1 MRIYSIAQET
11 LLNALWWPVWERS
24 PKGRR
29 YIHMWLVA
37 QSCPTLCDPMVCSSP
52 GSSVHGDSPG
62 KNTGEGCHAL
72 LQGIF
77 LTERSNSDLLHCRH
91 ILYHLI
97 CQGSPRILEWVVMP
111 FSRGYSWPRNQTR
124 VSCITGGLYQLSHQG
139 RSLCLEQLYSQQPR
153 GGFPCGSAGKES
165 AHSVR
170 SQTWVW
176 SLGWGDPL
184 EKGRLPTP
192 VFWPGEFYGLYST
205 WGLKELDTTEQF
217 SLSLHFQKIKHRTSI
232 WSSHLSSA
240 PSG

>member
-1 MRIYSIAQET
+1 MNISKFDFFP
-11 LLNALWWPVWERS
+11 LS
-24 PKGRR
+24 KGKKSSQFSS
-29 YIHMWLVA
+29 VA
-37 QSCPTLCDPMVCSSP
+37 QSCPALCNPMDCSVP
-52 GSSVHGDSPG
+52 GSSVHGDSPA

-124 VSCITGGLYQLSHQG
+124 VSCIIGGLYQLSHQG
-139 RSLCLEQLYSQQPR
+139 RSLCLDQLYSQQPR

-170 SQTWVW
+170 SRLGFDPWVGEIPW
-176 SLGWGDPL
+176 RREGYPL
-184 EKGRLPTP
+184 Q
-192 VFWPGEFYGLYST
+192 YSGLENSMDCIVHGVSKSWT
-205 WGLKELDTTEQF
+205 Q
-217 SLSLHFQKIKHRTSI
+217 LSNFHFHFQAVAATHLPSMDERKNKI
-232 WSSHLSSA
+232 
-240 PSG
+240 

>member
-1 MRIYSIAQET
+1 MENRIAIPWNLKTRIVKWLGNSSKT
-11 LLNALWWPVWERS
+11 TPVHHVCVRS
-24 PKGRR
+24 
-29 YIHMWLVA
+29 VA
-37 QSCPTLCDPMVCSSP
+37 QSCPALCDPMDCSVP
-52 GSSVHGDSPG
+52 GSSVHGDSPA

-77 LTERSNSDLLHCRH
+77 LTEGSNSDLLHCRH

-97 CQGSPRILEWVVMP
+97 YQGSPRILEWVVMP
-111 FSRGYSWPRNQTR
+111 FSRGSSWPRNQTR

-139 RSLCLEQLYSQQPR
+139 SSLCLEQLYSQQPR

-165 AHSVR
+165 AHNVQ

-205 WGLKELDTTEQF
+205 WGLKESDTTEQF
-217 SLSLHFQKIKHRTSI
+217 SRS
-232 WSSHLSSA
+232 LSS
-240 PSG
+240 SGSNPPAINGWEKKQNIV